1 MTEMT
6 LPPAEPPLVPA
17 RAPRRRIIVAII
29 AGLAAAAGA
38 YLGLQLLTNLPT
50 ASVSSVQ
57 SPAPTETSDPPF
69 AGVYISEAG
78 GYSVEISYEPQV
90 IEGSS
95 AAYGPEYAKVQA
107 SWAVGTREYFIQVVE
122 FPEDLEATT
131 ETILNDSVS
140 GLVAST
146 PGATLIEDD
155 RVDFNGETAAVGV
168 VEVPSGPARFVIVL
182 HNYRQY
188 LMIVS
193 SEDDSSDEDFI
204 DSFKFLD

>member
-1 MTEMT
+1 MTEMI
-6 LPPAEPPLVPA
+6 PPIAAAPSEPA
-17 RAPRRRIIVAII
+17 RSPRRRIIVAII
-29 AGLAAAAGA
+29 AALVAAAGA
-38 YLGLQLLTNLPT
+38 YLGLQLLTNVLTTP
-50 ASVSSVQ
+50 ASSVQ
-57 SPAPTETSDPPF
+57 SPAPTDASDPPF
-69 AGVYISEAG
+69 SGVYTSEAG
-78 GYSVEISYEPQV
+78 AYSVEITYEPQV

-122 FPEDLEATT
+122 FPEDLQATT

-146 PGATLIEDD
+146 PGATLIEDT
-155 RVDFNGETAAVGV
+155 RIDFNGETAAVGV

-193 SEDDSSDEDFI
+193 SEDGSSDEDFI